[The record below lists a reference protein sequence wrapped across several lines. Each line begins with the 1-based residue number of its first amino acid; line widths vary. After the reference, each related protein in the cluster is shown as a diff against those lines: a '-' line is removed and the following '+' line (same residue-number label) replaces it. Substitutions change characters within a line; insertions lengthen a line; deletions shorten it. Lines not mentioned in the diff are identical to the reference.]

1 MIRDIQFPKW
11 KSDVTGWQSFSHAI
25 LGIKLLN
32 SRLYIKVDFAFR
44 WSKQKNLSVGRTA
57 QCQAV
62 SAPIFVTG
70 AHCREHIVIVINPH
84 RETKDQPIFRNLWGL
99 EICRTFCK
107 TFITS
112 KLYHSHAGI
121 ISIKT
126 VLDLSFF
133 FSRRLLFKK
142 APSSCILQFDYLSM
156 VLTDIVAFIPIP
168 AYSLS
173 FQPWPGNAAEQTAY
187 WGVWLSYWQEGFRNT
202 GKANQREAT
211 ETEKEEPRTEKHWGK
226 FLLETVTEISLGR
239 PEVSSYSSR
248 KHIF

>member
-1 MIRDIQFPKW
+1 
-11 KSDVTGWQSFSHAI
+11 
-25 LGIKLLN
+25 
-32 SRLYIKVDFAFR
+32 
-44 WSKQKNLSVGRTA
+44 
-57 QCQAV
+57 
-62 SAPIFVTG
+62 
-70 AHCREHIVIVINPH
+70 
-84 RETKDQPIFRNLWGL
+84 
-99 EICRTFCK
+99 
-107 TFITS
+107 
-112 KLYHSHAGI
+112 
-121 ISIKT
+121 
-126 VLDLSFF
+126 
-133 FSRRLLFKK
+133 
-142 APSSCILQFDYLSM
+142 M

-187 WGVWLSYWQEGFRNT
+187 WGVWLSYWQEEFRNT